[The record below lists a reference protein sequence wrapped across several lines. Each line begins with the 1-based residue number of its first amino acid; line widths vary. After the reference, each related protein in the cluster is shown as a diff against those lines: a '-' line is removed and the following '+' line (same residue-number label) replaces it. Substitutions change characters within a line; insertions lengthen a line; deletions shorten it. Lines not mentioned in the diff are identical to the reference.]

1 MKSCFSCLLPSEND
15 LLSSPPAL
23 LSFEKVRARVW
34 NMVEFKVRPH
44 KIPRYH
50 DGAFEGASKS
60 MNKKGD
66 LKSRKLEDD
75 EYVRQYLQ
83 FYYQFQKSEGFA
95 VDWDRFDYAF
105 HIRSLDNPPRGFCTT
120 RSPAEMVREVTLLA
134 IAKQNEANGTKL
146 VLVEHIQAN
155 FQFVSGLMCW
165 LSFWAMDVSSS
176 TPESKIYQAKL
187 WRRGKEHELHL
198 FRLKPTDEE
207 IASVEVEPPP
217 PMQCEDSEEIAVV
230 FARAGP
236 EDDPGVPF
244 VFRRTGA
251 DPGVPFVSY
260 RTGGVPVVLY

>member
-1 MKSCFSCLLPSEND
+1 MEDSVLAEVN
-15 LLSSPPAL
+15 
-23 LSFEKVRARVW
+23 
-34 NMVEFKVRPH
+34 VRPL
-44 KIPRYH
+44 KIARYH
-50 DGAFEGASKS
+50 GGFEGASKS
-60 MNKKGD
+60 INNKRD

-95 VDWDRFDYAF
+95 IDWDRFDYAF
-105 HIRSLDNPPRGFCTT
+105 YIRSLDNPPRDFCTT

-134 IAKQNEANGTKL
+134 IEKQNELRLGTKL

-165 LSFWAMDVSSS
+165 LSFWAVDMNSS
-176 TPESKIYQAKL
+176 TVPESKIYQAKL
-187 WRRGKEHELHL
+187 WKRGKEHELHL
-198 FRLKPTDEE
+198 FRLKPTEEE
-207 IASVEVEPPP
+207 IASVEVEPPS
-217 PMQCEDSEEIAVV
+217 PMQCDDSEEEAVV

-236 EDDPGVPF
+236 EDDPGLPF

-260 RTGGVPVVLY
+260 RTGGVILN

>member
-1 MKSCFSCLLPSEND
+1 MEDSVLAEVN
-15 LLSSPPAL
+15 
-23 LSFEKVRARVW
+23 
-34 NMVEFKVRPH
+34 VRPL

-50 DGAFEGASKS
+50 GAYEGASKS
-60 MNKKGD
+60 INRKRD
-66 LKSRKLEDD
+66 LKCRKLEDD
-75 EYVRQYLQ
+75 EFVRQYMQ

-95 VDWDRFDYAF
+95 VDWDQFDYAF
-105 HIRSLDNPPRGFCTT
+105 HIRSLDNPPRGFCTR

-134 IAKQNEANGTKL
+134 IEKQNEAKGTKL

-165 LSFWAMDVSSS
+165 LSFWAVDMNSSA
-176 TPESKIYQAKL
+176 PESKIYQAKV
-187 WRRGKEHELHL
+187 WRRGKEFEIHL

-207 IASVEVEPPP
+207 IASVEVEPPS
-217 PMQCEDSEEIAVV
+217 PMQCEDSEEEAVV

-260 RTGGVPVVLY
+260 RNGVPVVLY